1 MGKKEEQW
9 RWERGG
15 RGERE
20 ERRGKEKAAT
30 SSSVYRTRKGSSQQE
45 ENKDPNKQEKSK
57 QKVITTGFYVVLT
70 EAIHKKVGSVQGKH
84 PTALRSCF
92 TVFLH
97 QCCTEILPKKQSC
110 HRCRPPVQGPC
121 TTSENAKTLQGFSIL
136 LKKNPKAE

>member
-1 MGKKEEQW
+1 MLQLRLSLVTHGEKRRTVEMGK
-9 RWERGG
+9 G
-15 RGERE
+15 REGRERE

-84 PTALRSCF
+84 PTALRS
-92 TVFLH
+92 
-97 QCCTEILPKKQSC
+97 
-110 HRCRPPVQGPC
+110 
-121 TTSENAKTLQGFSIL
+121 
-136 LKKNPKAE
+136 

>member
-30 SSSVYRTRKGSSQQE
+30 SSSVYRTRKGSSEQE

-97 QCCTEILPKKQSC
+97 QRCTEHAS
-110 HRCRPPVQGPC
+110 
-121 TTSENAKTLQGFSIL
+121 
-136 LKKNPKAE
+136 